1 MIQPVAD
8 DRYHAPPPGPQKRFV
23 EIRDKVFNLAP
34 TVFAVTY
41 DELLASN
48 KRTAVHARWAIATVL
63 RDAGYSLPEIG
74 KALGIHHT
82 TAMDAIRKVT
92 TMIAE
97 SHPIGG
103 AVEKLKRLTTE
114 PQSETEGTADE

>member
-1 MIQPVAD
+1 MTD
-8 DRYHAPPPGPQKRFV
+8 DRYHAPPPGPRKEFV
-23 EIRDKVFNLAP
+23 EIRDRTFRLAP
-34 TVFAVTY
+34 SVFAVTF
-41 DELLASN
+41 DELLTSN

-82 TAMDAIRKVT
+82 TAMDAVRKVT
-92 TMIAE
+92 AMIAE

-103 AVEKLKRLTTE
+103 AVEKLKRLATE
-114 PQSETEGTADE
+114 PQDETEGTP